1 MHLKTYKAPD
11 YVQNAMM
18 DKNGLPKPYRIGY
31 NKLIMHAPKTITSG
45 ALSKGKTSFLIK
57 CNSVAY
63 LSLFISV
70 FTRLQIGAVL
80 APDFKGRINS
90 IEATIGNAT
99 TIIGKSALVIYNLCK
114 GNGLE
119 KDYESSMFTNG
130 FVVKLD
136 VAKDLSVGGHLIGA
150 NIPTTMQFTV
160 HFDNLENAARIYELR
175 IATSFPSQLVYDNR
189 EFKLMTSLILS
200 NAPYDITNQ
209 AAALYSQLSPRVVTI
224 GAGVFGDIWNGIKKA
239 GRQAITWVKNNPD
252 QVAAMIGKGVRAV
265 VGGNVPYQQ
274 NMIGGSNT
282 LLLGAGNMNQN
293 PFK

>member
-1 MHLKTYKAPD
+1 
-11 YVQNAMM
+11 
-18 DKNGLPKPYRIGY
+18 
-31 NKLIMHAPKTITSG
+31 
-45 ALSKGKTSFLIK
+45 
-57 CNSVAY
+57 
-63 LSLFISV
+63 
-70 FTRLQIGAVL
+70 
-80 APDFKGRINS
+80 
-90 IEATIGNAT
+90 
-99 TIIGKSALVIYNLCK
+99 
-114 GNGLE
+114 LE

-150 NIPTTMQFTV
+150 NIPTTIQFTV
-160 HFDNLENAARIYELR
+160 NYDNLENAARIYELR

-252 QVAAMIGKGVRAV
+252 QVASMIGKGVRAV